1 MRNLSIIFITACLML
16 FIFSAE
22 LQASNLPRSRE
33 GTLIESA
40 SPTEVMVQAGGIGY
54 WKKGD
59 SKKKDIDKT
68 LSKTA
73 EEDARRAAVYFVL
86 FGGSDP
92 LLSND
97 KERKA
102 FEPYQEAF
110 FDLKNITKYIAWE
123 GDELVSRVKKPIKKN
138 KEYELHIQ
146 KVFKVNKQLISDYLN
161 GINILPSRATLTEEL
176 GMPMIMVIPV
186 VKKGENPID
195 VLKTNANLSHGAKA
209 IESYLTAR
217 QYDVVVPEQQADLS
231 ALTSAQLSLKDVE
244 EDYSYQL
251 ALSIG
256 SDVYITYEVNI
267 TADKFNTKK
276 ASASVRAYE
285 TTTARLLGTE
295 TGYSPSANTADMVL
309 IENAINDAIDKV
321 LSRIMDYWKEDM
333 SRGVQYKL
341 IVSLSTDFDE
351 DQAEEISFVFTDIL
365 EKVTKNKKF
374 KENIVTK
381 QTLDYLLWCDP
392 ASYPQTTKLYRA
404 IKEYF
409 EEDYTEGILR
419 KVNINRKLVLLEVK
433 AE

>member
-1 MRNLSIIFITACLML
+1 MRKLTTLTIVTSL
-16 FIFSAE
+16 F
-22 LQASNLPRSRE
+22 LLTLASDTEATNLPRSKE
-33 GTLIESA
+33 GTLIESV

-59 SKKKDIDKT
+59 SKKKDIEKT

-73 EEDARRAAVYFVL
+73 NEDARKAAVYFIL
-86 FGGSDP
+86 FGGTDP

-97 KERKA
+97 NERKS

-110 FDLKNITKYIAWE
+110 FELNNISKYIAWE
-123 GDELVSRVKKPIKKN
+123 GDELVSRVKKAIKKN

-161 GINILPSRATLTEEL
+161 GINILPSRETLTEEL
-176 GMPMIMVIPV
+176 GMPMIMVIPA

-195 VLKTNANLSHGAKA
+195 MLMSNPNLSHGAKV

-217 QYDVVVPEQQADLS
+217 QYDVVVPEQQVDLS
-231 ALTSAQLSLKDVE
+231 TLTSAQQSLKDVE

-256 SDVYITYEVNI
+256 SDVYITYEVTI
-267 TADKFNTKK
+267 SDDKYNTKK

-321 LSRIMDYWKEDM
+321 LSRITDYWKADM
-333 SRGVQYKL
+333 IRGVQYKL
-341 IVSLSTDFDE
+341 IISLSTDFDE

-365 EKVTKNKKF
+365 EQVTKNKKF
-374 KENIVTK
+374 KENIVTD

-392 ASYPQTTKLYRA
+392 AKYAQTTKLYRA
-404 IKEYF
+404 IKNHFKEEYA
-409 EEDYTEGILR
+409 EGTLK
-419 KVNINRKLVLLEVK
+419 KVNINRK
-433 AE
+433 

>member
-1 MRNLSIIFITACLML
+1 MKKIALLILVVSLLLLTMTPDIT
-16 FIFSAE
+16 
-22 LQASNLPRSRE
+22 ASNLPRSRE
-33 GTLIESA
+33 GTLIESS

-59 SKKKDIDKT
+59 SKKKDLDKT
-68 LSKTA
+68 LAKTA
-73 EEDARRAAVYFVL
+73 EDDARKAAVYFVL
-86 FGGSDP
+86 FGGTDP

-97 KERKA
+97 NERKA

-123 GDELVSRVKKPIKKN
+123 GDELISRTKKPIKKD

-146 KVFKVNKQLISDYLN
+146 KVFKINKQLISDYLN
-161 GINILPSRATLTEEL
+161 SINILPARETLTEAL
-176 GMPMIMVIPV
+176 GMPMIMVIPA

-195 VLKTNANLSHGAKA
+195 VLMNNPNLSHGAKA

-217 QYDVVVPEQQADLS
+217 QYDVVVPEQQANLS
-231 ALTSAQLSLKDVE
+231 TLTSAQLSLKDVE

-256 SDVYITYEVNI
+256 SDVYITYEVTI

-333 SRGVQYKL
+333 TRGVQYKL
-341 IVSLSTDFDE
+341 IVSLSNDFDE
-351 DQAEEISFVFTDIL
+351 DQAEEISFIFTDIL
-365 EKVTKNKKF
+365 TQITKNKKF

-392 ASYPQTTKLYRA
+392 ANYPQTTKLYRDL
-404 IKEYF
+404 KSKFSEEYA
-409 EEDYTEGILR
+409 EGVL
-419 KVNINRKLVLLEVK
+419 KQVNINRKLVLLKVDVE
-433 AE
+433 